1 MKSKDFE
8 IFCLR
13 RQVSELK
20 AQKHELESMTSERR
34 NSAQQSNQ
42 ISELTER
49 LNTQNEVIRQ
59 KDNQL
64 RNYERE
70 ITLLR
75 DEIRE
80 KNELIR
86 ALEQNVES
94 LQGELVSLRQ
104 AVNRHEN
111 LQRESDRKYELMVL
125 DHENTKNEMK
135 VLKRMFSDL
144 LNAQTQAR

>member
-94 LQGELVSLRQ
+94 LRQ

-111 LQRESDRKYELMVL
+111 LQRESDRRYELMVL